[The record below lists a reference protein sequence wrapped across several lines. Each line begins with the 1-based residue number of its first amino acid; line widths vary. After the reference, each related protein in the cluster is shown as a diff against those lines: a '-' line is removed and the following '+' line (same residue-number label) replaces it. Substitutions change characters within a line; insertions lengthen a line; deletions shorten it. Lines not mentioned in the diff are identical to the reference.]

1 MFCTVDRR
9 NKAPLIYKI
18 VVSLRSS
25 PSYNTHNRDDFFSLG
40 KNSIVSSNNKISFH
54 TKGRIRIDTR
64 IHIYIFLNIVTIILF
79 LSTRTRIGQG
89 SGSAMNLA
97 YRPDNPAFLA
107 TQIQH
112 ESQGVISLSSVERN
126 HRFPGNLMMIA
137 SQKQHRFFEITTS
150 IISKGRSFEYNYDS
164 F

>member
-1 MFCTVDRR
+1 MFCTVDSR

-64 IHIYIFLNIVTIILF
+64 IHIYISEYCYDYIISIDTL
-79 LSTRTRIGQG
+79 
-89 SGSAMNLA
+89 
-97 YRPDNPAFLA
+97 
-107 TQIQH
+107 H
-112 ESQGVISLSSVERN
+112 ESNKVLGVRWTLRIVPITLPFSPHRYSTSPKGLSLCRAWN
-126 HRFPGNLMMIA
+126 
-137 SQKQHRFFEITTS
+137 EITDFRVTRWWS
-150 IISKGRSFEYNYDS
+150 RRKNSTVFSK
-164 F
+164 